1 MATSE
6 DEIKLPV
13 QQLVTKL
20 LLHFKKLLL
29 QDGDLIYLS
38 QDKYHI
44 NAILA
49 AEEFLKCT
57 EDLEKSIRQKKNQID
72 KDCSK

>member
-6 DEIKLPV
+6 DEIKLPL

-29 QDGDLIYLS
+29 QDGDLMYLS

-49 AEEFLKCT
+49 AEEFLKGT